1 MRTTKPFLRTTTA
14 LVLMASLA
22 LPAAAQSLSGMKQ
35 KEIMDGALAGT
46 VDLGFDTSG
55 MTRGQI
61 RSRIVEVASQCATGE
76 AADGVDCAVVAQI
89 PQKLTQAK
97 GEDAAAAKAATPSEA
112 PAADRAEAPDAAP
125 ADAPAAQAEASEPA
139 QPAAEQAADQAE
151 PSEKAT
157 KKQKQADAKAEKKAA
172 KKEQQAEAKAKKAEK
187 AGQQAAADTPS
198 EDDLAKA
205 LAAQEAADQ
214 SAKAA
219 DSSEPVAGPETTAQ
233 DADPAP
239 KTTAEAPAE
248 TPDTTA
254 EAPSAAPETTADA
267 QTDAPAKADSEAV
280 ATTDAQTGETRTE
293 TPGQT
298 AETEAAPLDEADR
311 EAAAAGPEDVT
322 AQQQADAVARIA
334 ERLGLGAAAAA
345 AAGNGEQA
353 DAEVVEEEVTAE
365 DVRSSD
371 EDFDTRI
378 GENAGETKK
387 KNQKKAS
394 KDDDDRG
401 LTDAQKTALVGL
413 GALALT
419 QFLGNDAKVV
429 ENSGDRVVVEEGGQY
444 RVLRNDDVLLRRP
457 GSDVTTYRY
466 DDGSTRSV
474 VEYDDGNVVE
484 TVKAADGRVLRRTR
498 TLPDGQSI
506 VLFDDTQAETE
517 VVVNDLPQTTETP
530 RRMNFQEV
538 DETELAAALAAESSA
553 SVDRTFSLNQ
563 IRNIDAVRHLVPEV
577 SVDSINFETGSAA
590 IRPEEARALAA
601 LGNAMKQ
608 VIAER
613 PGEVFLIEGHTDAV
627 GSWTYN
633 LALSDRRAES
643 VALALTEYFDVP
655 PENMVLQGY
664 GEGDLAVQSD
674 AAERENRRAAVR
686 RITPLL
692 QGS

>member
-1 MRTTKPFLRTTTA
+1 MRTTKPFLKTTTA

-76 AADGVDCAVVAQI
+76 AGDGVDCAIVAQI

-97 GEDAAAAKAATPSEA
+97 GEDTAAAKAATPSEA
-112 PAADRAEAPDAAP
+112 PAADSAEAPDAAP

-172 KKEQQAEAKAKKAEK
+172 KKEQQAEAKAKKAEN
-187 AGQQAAADTPS
+187 AAEDTPS

-214 SAKAA
+214 SAGAA
-219 DSSEPVAGPETTAQ
+219 DNSEPVAGPETTAQ

-239 KTTAEAPAE
+239 ETTAEAPAE
-248 TPDTTA
+248 TPKTTA
-254 EAPSAAPETTADA
+254 EAPTEAPEATADA

-280 ATTDAQTGETRTE
+280 TTTDAQTGETRTE
-293 TPGQT
+293 TPEQT

-311 EAAAAGPEDVT
+311 EAAAAGPEEVT
-322 AQQQADAVARIA
+322 DQQQADAVARIA

-345 AAGNGEQA
+345 AAGNGEEA

-387 KNQKKAS
+387 KNEKMAS
-394 KDDDDRG
+394 KDDDVDRG

-506 VLFDDTQAETE
+506 VLFDDTKAETE
-517 VVVNDLPQTTETP
+517 VVVNELPQTTETP

-538 DETELAAALAAESSA
+538 DEAELAAALAAESGTA
-553 SVDRTFSLNQ
+553 VDRTFSLNQ

-608 VIAER
+608 VIAES

>member
-1 MRTTKPFLRTTTA
+1 MRTTKPFLKTTTA

-76 AADGVDCAVVAQI
+76 AGDGVDCAIVAQI

-97 GEDAAAAKAATPSEA
+97 GEDTAAAKAATPSEA

-139 QPAAEQAADQAE
+139 QPAAEQAADQAD

-187 AGQQAAADTPS
+187 AAEDTPS

-214 SAKAA
+214 SAGAA

-239 KTTAEAPAE
+239 ETTAEAPAE
-248 TPDTTA
+248 TPETTA
-254 EAPSAAPETTADA
+254 EAPTDTPEATADA
-267 QTDAPAKADSEAV
+267 QTDTPAKADSEAV
-280 ATTDAQTGETRTE
+280 TTTDAQTGETRTE
-293 TPGQT
+293 TPEQT

-311 EAAAAGPEDVT
+311 EAAAAGPKEVT
-322 AQQQADAVARIA
+322 DQQQADAVARIA

-345 AAGNGEQA
+345 AAGNGEEA

-387 KNQKKAS
+387 KNEKKAS
-394 KDDDDRG
+394 KDDDDDRG

-517 VVVNDLPQTTETP
+517 VVVNELPQASETP

-538 DETELAAALAAESSA
+538 DEAELAAALAAESGTA
-553 SVDRTFSLNQ
+553 VDRTFSLNQ

-608 VIAER
+608 VIAES

-633 LALSDRRAES
+633 LTLSDRRAES

>member
-1 MRTTKPFLRTTTA
+1 MRTTKPFLKTTTA

-61 RSRIVEVASQCATGE
+61 RSRIVEIASQCATGE
-76 AADGVDCAVVAQI
+76 AGDGVDCAIVAQI

-97 GEDAAAAKAATPSEA
+97 GEDTAAAKAAAPSEA
-112 PAADRAEAPDAAP
+112 PAADRAEAP

-139 QPAAEQAADQAE
+139 QPAAEQAAEQAE

-172 KKEQQAEAKAKKAEK
+172 KKEQQAEAKAEK
-187 AGQQAAADTPS
+187 AAEDTPS

-205 LAAQEAADQ
+205 LAAQKAADQ
-214 SAKAA
+214 SAEAA

-239 KTTAEAPAE
+239 QTTAEATAE
-248 TPDTTA
+248 TPETSA
-254 EAPSAAPETTADA
+254 EASTEAPEATADAQADA
-267 QTDAPAKADSEAV
+267 QTDTPAKADSEAV
-280 ATTDAQTGETRTE
+280 TTTDAQTGETRSE
-293 TPGQT
+293 TPEQT

-311 EAAAAGPEDVT
+311 EAAAAGPEEVT
-322 AQQQADAVARIA
+322 DQQQADAVARIA

-345 AAGNGEQA
+345 AAGNGEEA

-387 KNQKKAS
+387 KNEKKAS
-394 KDDDDRG
+394 KDDDDDRG

-506 VLFDDTQAETE
+506 VLFDDTKAETE
-517 VVVNDLPQTTETP
+517 VVVNELPQTTETP

-538 DETELAAALAAESSA
+538 DEAELAAALAAESGTA
-553 SVDRTFSLNQ
+553 VDRTFSLNQ

-608 VIAER
+608 VIAES

>member
-1 MRTTKPFLRTTTA
+1 MRTTKPFLKTTTA

-76 AADGVDCAVVAQI
+76 AGDGVDCAIVAQI

-97 GEDAAAAKAATPSEA
+97 GEDTAAPKAATPSEA
-112 PAADRAEAPDAAP
+112 PAADSAEAPDAAP

-172 KKEQQAEAKAKKAEK
+172 KKEQQAEAKAEK
-187 AGQQAAADTPS
+187 AAEDTPS

-205 LAAQEAADQ
+205 LAAQDAADQ
-214 SAKAA
+214 SAGAA

-233 DADPAP
+233 DADAAP
-239 KTTAEAPAE
+239 ETTAEAPAE
-248 TPDTTA
+248 TPETTA
-254 EAPSAAPETTADA
+254 EAPTDTPEATADA
-267 QTDAPAKADSEAV
+267 QTDTPAKADNEAV
-280 ATTDAQTGETRTE
+280 TTTDAQTGETRTE
-293 TPGQT
+293 TPEQT

-311 EAAAAGPEDVT
+311 EAAAAGPEEVT
-322 AQQQADAVARIA
+322 DQQQADAVARIA

-345 AAGNGEQA
+345 AAGNGEEA

-394 KDDDDRG
+394 KDDDDDRG

-506 VLFDDTQAETE
+506 VLFDDTKAETE
-517 VVVNDLPQTTETP
+517 VVVNELPQTTETP

-538 DETELAAALAAESSA
+538 DEAELAAALAAESGTA
-553 SVDRTFSLNQ
+553 VDRTFSLNQ

-601 LGNAMKQ
+601 LGKAMKQ
-608 VIAER
+608 VIAES

>member
-1 MRTTKPFLRTTTA
+1 MRTTKPFLKTTTA

-61 RSRIVEVASQCATGE
+61 RSRIVEIASQCATGE
-76 AADGVDCAVVAQI
+76 AGDGVDCAIVAQI

-97 GEDAAAAKAATPSEA
+97 GEDTAAAKAAAPSEA
-112 PAADRAEAPDAAP
+112 PAADRAEAP

-139 QPAAEQAADQAE
+139 QPAAEQAAEQAE

-172 KKEQQAEAKAKKAEK
+172 KKEQQAEAKAEK
-187 AGQQAAADTPS
+187 AAEDTPS

-205 LAAQEAADQ
+205 LAAQKAADQ
-214 SAKAA
+214 SAEAA

-239 KTTAEAPAE
+239 QTTAEATAE
-248 TPDTTA
+248 TPETSA
-254 EAPSAAPETTADA
+254 EASTEAPEATADAQADA
-267 QTDAPAKADSEAV
+267 QTDTPAKADSEAV
-280 ATTDAQTGETRTE
+280 TTTDAQTGETRTE
-293 TPGQT
+293 TPEQT

-311 EAAAAGPEDVT
+311 EAAAAGPEEVT
-322 AQQQADAVARIA
+322 DQQQADAVARIA

-345 AAGNGEQA
+345 AAGNGEDA

-387 KNQKKAS
+387 KNEKKAS
-394 KDDDDRG
+394 KDDDDDRG

-506 VLFDDTQAETE
+506 VLFDDTKAETE
-517 VVVNDLPQTTETP
+517 VVVNELPQTTETP

-538 DETELAAALAAESSA
+538 DEAELAAALAAESGTA
-553 SVDRTFSLNQ
+553 VDRTFSLNQ

-608 VIAER
+608 VIAES

>member
-1 MRTTKPFLRTTTA
+1 MRTTKPFLKTTTA

-76 AADGVDCAVVAQI
+76 AGDGVDCAIVAQI

-97 GEDAAAAKAATPSEA
+97 GEDTAAVKAATPGEA
-112 PAADRAEAPDAAP
+112 PAPDSAEAP

-139 QPAAEQAADQAE
+139 QPASEQAAEQAE

-172 KKEQQAEAKAKKAEK
+172 KKEQQAEAKAEK
-187 AGQQAAADTPS
+187 AAEDTPS

-214 SAKAA
+214 SAEAA
-219 DSSEPVAGPETTAQ
+219 DSSEPAAGPETTAQ

-239 KTTAEAPAE
+239 ETTAEAPAD
-248 TPDTTA
+248 TPETTA
-254 EAPSAAPETTADA
+254 EAPTEAPEATADA

-280 ATTDAQTGETRTE
+280 TTTDAQTGETRTE
-293 TPGQT
+293 TPEQT

-311 EAAAAGPEDVT
+311 EAAAAGPEEVT
-322 AQQQADAVARIA
+322 DQQQADAVARIA

-345 AAGNGEQA
+345 AAGNGEEA

-387 KNQKKAS
+387 KNEKKAS
-394 KDDDDRG
+394 KDDDDDRG

-506 VLFDDTQAETE
+506 VLFDDTKAETE
-517 VVVNDLPQTTETP
+517 VVVNELPQTTETP

-538 DETELAAALAAESSA
+538 DEAELAAALAAESGTA
-553 SVDRTFSLNQ
+553 VDRTFSLNQ

-608 VIAER
+608 VIAES

>member
-1 MRTTKPFLRTTTA
+1 MRTTKPFLKTTTA

-76 AADGVDCAVVAQI
+76 AGDGVDCAIVAQI

-97 GEDAAAAKAATPSEA
+97 GEDTAAVKAATPGEA
-112 PAADRAEAPDAAP
+112 PAPDSAEAP
-125 ADAPAAQAEASEPA
+125 ADAPAAQEEASEPA

-172 KKEQQAEAKAKKAEK
+172 KNEQQAEAKAKKAEN
-187 AGQQAAADTPS
+187 AAEDTPS

-214 SAKAA
+214 SAGAA
-219 DSSEPVAGPETTAQ
+219 DNSEPVAGPETTAQ

-239 KTTAEAPAE
+239 ETTAEAPAE
-248 TPDTTA
+248 TPETTA
-254 EAPSAAPETTADA
+254 EAPTEAPEATADA

-280 ATTDAQTGETRTE
+280 TTTDAQTGETRTE
-293 TPGQT
+293 TPEQT

-311 EAAAAGPEDVT
+311 EAAAAGPEEVT
-322 AQQQADAVARIA
+322 DQQQADAVARIA

-345 AAGNGEQA
+345 AAGNGEEA

-387 KNQKKAS
+387 KNEKKAS
-394 KDDDDRG
+394 KDDDDDRG

-506 VLFDDTQAETE
+506 VLFDDTKAETE
-517 VVVNDLPQTTETP
+517 VVVNELPQTTETP

-538 DETELAAALAAESSA
+538 DEAELAAALAAESGTA
-553 SVDRTFSLNQ
+553 VDRTFSLNQ

-608 VIAER
+608 VIAES

>member
-1 MRTTKPFLRTTTA
+1 MRTTKPFLKTTTA

-76 AADGVDCAVVAQI
+76 AGDGVDCAIVAQI

-97 GEDAAAAKAATPSEA
+97 GEDTAAAKAATPSEA
-112 PAADRAEAPDAAP
+112 PAADSAEAPDAAP

-172 KKEQQAEAKAKKAEK
+172 KKEQQAEAKAKKAEN
-187 AGQQAAADTPS
+187 AAEDTPS

-214 SAKAA
+214 SAGAA
-219 DSSEPVAGPETTAQ
+219 DNSEPVAGPETTAQ

-239 KTTAEAPAE
+239 ETTAEAPAE
-248 TPDTTA
+248 TPETTA
-254 EAPSAAPETTADA
+254 EAPTEAPEATADA

-280 ATTDAQTGETRTE
+280 TTTDAQTGETRTE
-293 TPGQT
+293 TPEQT

-311 EAAAAGPEDVT
+311 EAAAAGPEEVT
-322 AQQQADAVARIA
+322 DQQQADAVARIA

-345 AAGNGEQA
+345 AAGNGEEA

-387 KNQKKAS
+387 KNEKKAS
-394 KDDDDRG
+394 KDDDDDRG

-506 VLFDDTQAETE
+506 VLFDDTKAETE
-517 VVVNDLPQTTETP
+517 VVVNELPQTTETP

-538 DETELAAALAAESSA
+538 DEAELAAALAAESGTA
-553 SVDRTFSLNQ
+553 VDRTFSLNQ

-608 VIAER
+608 VIAES

>member
-1 MRTTKPFLRTTTA
+1 MRTTKPFLKTTTA

-76 AADGVDCAVVAQI
+76 AGDGVDCAIVAQI

-97 GEDAAAAKAATPSEA
+97 GEDTAAAKAATPSEA
-112 PAADRAEAPDAAP
+112 PAADSAEAPDAAP

-172 KKEQQAEAKAKKAEK
+172 KKEQQAEAKAKKAEN
-187 AGQQAAADTPS
+187 AAEDTPS

-214 SAKAA
+214 SAGAA
-219 DSSEPVAGPETTAQ
+219 DSSKPAAGPETTAQ

-239 KTTAEAPAE
+239 ETKAEAPADTPESTAEAPTDA
-248 TPDTTA
+248 A
-254 EAPSAAPETTADA
+254 EATADA
-267 QTDAPAKADSEAV
+267 QTDARAKADSEAV
-280 ATTDAQTGETRTE
+280 TTTDAQTGETRSE
-293 TPGQT
+293 TSEQS

-311 EAAAAGPEDVT
+311 EAAAAGPEEVT
-322 AQQQADAVARIA
+322 DQQQADAVARIA

-345 AAGNGEQA
+345 AAGNGEEA

-387 KNQKKAS
+387 KNEKKAS
-394 KDDDDRG
+394 KDDDDDRG

-506 VLFDDTQAETE
+506 VLFDDTKAETE
-517 VVVNDLPQTTETP
+517 VVVNELPQTTETP

-538 DETELAAALAAESSA
+538 DEAELAAALAAESGTA
-553 SVDRTFSLNQ
+553 VDRTFSLNQ

-608 VIAER
+608 VIAES

>member
-1 MRTTKPFLRTTTA
+1 MRTTKPFLKTTTA

-76 AADGVDCAVVAQI
+76 AGDGVDCAIVAQI

-97 GEDAAAAKAATPSEA
+97 GEDTAAVKAATPGEA
-112 PAADRAEAPDAAP
+112 PAPDSAEAP

-172 KKEQQAEAKAKKAEK
+172 KNEQQAEAKAKKAEN
-187 AGQQAAADTPS
+187 AAEDTPS

-214 SAKAA
+214 SAGAA
-219 DSSEPVAGPETTAQ
+219 DNSEPVAGPETTAQ

-239 KTTAEAPAE
+239 ETTAEAPAE
-248 TPDTTA
+248 TPETTA
-254 EAPSAAPETTADA
+254 EAPTEAPEATADA

-280 ATTDAQTGETRTE
+280 TTTDAQTGETRTE
-293 TPGQT
+293 TPEQT

-311 EAAAAGPEDVT
+311 EAAAAGPEEVT
-322 AQQQADAVARIA
+322 DQQQADAVARIA

-345 AAGNGEQA
+345 AAGNGEEA

-387 KNQKKAS
+387 KNEKKAS
-394 KDDDDRG
+394 KDDDDDRG

-506 VLFDDTQAETE
+506 VLFDDTKAETE
-517 VVVNDLPQTTETP
+517 VVVNELPQTTETP

-538 DETELAAALAAESSA
+538 DEAELAAALAAESGTA
-553 SVDRTFSLNQ
+553 VDRTFSLNQ

-608 VIAER
+608 VIAES

>member
-1 MRTTKPFLRTTTA
+1 MRTTKPFLKTTTA

-76 AADGVDCAVVAQI
+76 AGDGVDCAIVAQI

-97 GEDAAAAKAATPSEA
+97 GEDTAAAKAAAPSEA
-112 PAADRAEAPDAAP
+112 PAADRAEAP

-139 QPAAEQAADQAE
+139 QPAAEQAAEQAE

-172 KKEQQAEAKAKKAEK
+172 KKEQQAEAKAEK
-187 AGQQAAADTPS
+187 AAEDTPS

-205 LAAQEAADQ
+205 LAAQKAADQ
-214 SAKAA
+214 SAEAA

-239 KTTAEAPAE
+239 QTTAEATAE
-248 TPDTTA
+248 TPETSA
-254 EAPSAAPETTADA
+254 EASTEAPEATADAQADA
-267 QTDAPAKADSEAV
+267 QTDTPAKADSEAV
-280 ATTDAQTGETRTE
+280 TTTDAQTGETRTE
-293 TPGQT
+293 TPEQT

-311 EAAAAGPEDVT
+311 EAAAAGPEEVT
-322 AQQQADAVARIA
+322 DQQQADAVARIA

-345 AAGNGEQA
+345 AAGNGEEA

-387 KNQKKAS
+387 KNEKKAS
-394 KDDDDRG
+394 KDDDDDRG

-506 VLFDDTQAETE
+506 VLFDDTKAETE
-517 VVVNDLPQTTETP
+517 VVVNELPQTTETP

-538 DETELAAALAAESSA
+538 DEAELAAALAAESGTA
-553 SVDRTFSLNQ
+553 VDRTFSLNQ

-608 VIAER
+608 VIAES

>member
-1 MRTTKPFLRTTTA
+1 MRTTKPFLKTTTA

-76 AADGVDCAVVAQI
+76 AGDGVDCAIVAQI

-97 GEDAAAAKAATPSEA
+97 GEDTAAAKAATPSEA
-112 PAADRAEAPDAAP
+112 PAPDSAEAP

-139 QPAAEQAADQAE
+139 QPASEQAAEQAE

-172 KKEQQAEAKAKKAEK
+172 KKEQQAEAKAEK
-187 AGQQAAADTPS
+187 AAEDTPS

-214 SAKAA
+214 SAGAA

-239 KTTAEAPAE
+239 QTTAEATAE
-248 TPDTTA
+248 TPETSA
-254 EAPSAAPETTADA
+254 EAPTDAAEATADA
-267 QTDAPAKADSEAV
+267 QTDARAKADSEAV
-280 ATTDAQTGETRTE
+280 TTTDAQTGETRSE
-293 TPGQT
+293 TSEQS

-311 EAAAAGPEDVT
+311 EAAAAGPEEVT
-322 AQQQADAVARIA
+322 DQQQADAVARIA

-345 AAGNGEQA
+345 AAGNGEEA

-387 KNQKKAS
+387 KNEKKAS
-394 KDDDDRG
+394 KDDDDDRG

-506 VLFDDTQAETE
+506 VLFDDTKAETE
-517 VVVNDLPQTTETP
+517 VVVNELPQTTETP

-538 DETELAAALAAESSA
+538 DEAELAAALAAESGT

-608 VIAER
+608 VIAES